1 MKWPFA
7 ESCSSWYS
15 TNKEKQPNEI
25 QVGVD
30 AAEDQ
35 EYELKVFT
43 VDGRPLKQIPSPV
56 QLANLSFVSIGRAIL
71 PSQWIY
77 VASNIS
83 VHMQGW
89 TLARS

>member
-35 EYELKVFT
+35 EYEVKVF
-43 VDGRPLKQIPSPV
+43 
-56 QLANLSFVSIGRAIL
+56 
-71 PSQWIY
+71 
-77 VASNIS
+77 
-83 VHMQGW
+83 
-89 TLARS
+89 